1 MCVSRKELN
10 SIMEEIQSFK
20 KLKEETEDKIRSLER
35 LVIDFLDENE
45 QECKTVN
52 DKGKESLKF
61 IGNILTATL
70 SEQER
75 ETVNKDE
82 VKKILSDE
90 EFQKVS
96 KISKYRVLR
105 IK

>member
-1 MCVSRKELN
+1 M
-10 SIMEEIQSFK
+10 
-20 KLKEETEDKIRSLER
+20 
-35 LVIDFLDENE
+35 IDFLDENE

-52 DKGKESLKF
+52 AKGKESLKF

-82 VKKILSDE
+82 VKKILSNE